1 MQRGV
6 EAARGLVFSK
16 RTYNAACL
24 ERLLG
29 ISLSLP
35 YIICQSMEIRVSM
48 AEELFESCLQEVL
61 KVISS
66 KRVSFTFRVCG
77 TKSITCEQ
85 ALRGA
90 LAAGREKEGELATT
104 SLEFEF
110 RLQFPRGS
118 PSTELSDVR
127 QFSVKRKRALM

>member
-35 YIICQSMEIRVSM
+35 LSVNGNSSINGRGTVRI
-48 AEELFESCLQEVL
+48 VL
-61 KVISS
+61 A
-66 KRVSFTFRVCG
+66 RSF
-77 TKSITCEQ
+77 KS
-85 ALRGA
+85 
-90 LAAGREKEGELATT
+90 
-104 SLEFEF
+104 
-110 RLQFPRGS
+110 
-118 PSTELSDVR
+118 D
-127 QFSVKRKRALM
+127 

>member
-6 EAARGLVFSK
+6 EAAKGLVFSK

-35 YIICQSMEIRVSM
+35 YTICQSMEIRVSM

-61 KVISS
+61 KEISS
-66 KRVSFTFRVCG
+66 KTVSFTFRVCG
-77 TKSITCEQ
+77 TKSITCEHTFQ
-85 ALRGA
+85 G
-90 LAAGREKEGELATT
+90 G
-104 SLEFEF
+104 
-110 RLQFPRGS
+110 
-118 PSTELSDVR
+118 
-127 QFSVKRKRALM
+127 KRKETGAPNENIVQNH

>member
-6 EAARGLVFSK
+6 EAPAAKGLVFSK
-16 RTYNAACL
+16 RSYNAACL

-29 ISLSLP
+29 ISLALP

-48 AEELFESCLQEVL
+48 SEELFESCLQDVL
-61 KVISS
+61 KEISS
-66 KRVSFTFRVCG
+66 KRGSFTFRVCG

-85 ALRGA
+85 ALRGD
-90 LAAGREKEGELATT
+90 LAAGRQKEGELATT

-110 RLQFPRGS
+110 RLQFPGS
-118 PSTELSDVR
+118 LST
-127 QFSVKRKRALM
+127 